1 MCLPQNGLSHKL
13 PRFEGAAHQATSSH
27 IKHRALAHQ
36 THIKPRIKKNS
47 ESTHQRPGLR
57 GVFGGYPHHV
67 ACACDGALPALVCIS
82 TSGVVFT
89 RRCIDGDACVRRV
102 ACRGSAHCSLLSFVS
117 QVTTGSSIIPHSE
130 IVRDHIPSVY
140 LGQYRATLGGA
151 WQPASCGAAVD
162 GWGRGGPGCCRS
174 W

>member
-1 MCLPQNGLSHKL
+1 MASHINSLVLKGQHIK
-13 PRFEGAAHQATSSH
+13 PHQATSSTGRWH
-27 IKHRALAHQ
+27 IKRTSNPALKKTRKA
-36 THIKPRIKKNS
+36 HIKG
-47 ESTHQRPGLR
+47 QGL
-57 GVFGGYPHHV
+57 GVYLGGYPHHV

-82 TSGVVFT
+82 TSDVVFT

-140 LGQYRATLGGA
+140 LGKYRATLGGA